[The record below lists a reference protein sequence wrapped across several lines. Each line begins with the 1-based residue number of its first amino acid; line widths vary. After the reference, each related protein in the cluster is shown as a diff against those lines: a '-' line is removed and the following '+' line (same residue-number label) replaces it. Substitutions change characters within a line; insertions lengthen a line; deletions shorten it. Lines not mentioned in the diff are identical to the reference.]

1 MKAPV
6 YCRAMSSRTATIN
19 ALQARALPLAAAS
32 RVGDFLLASLV
43 LVLVLIIT
51 GGAG

>member
-1 MKAPV
+1 MKRPG
-6 YCRAMSSRTATIN
+6 YCRAMSSRIATTN
-19 ALQARALPLAAAS
+19 TLQARALPLAAAS
-32 RVGDFLLASLV
+32 RAVDFLLASLV